1 VRSLNLFRRTLL
13 AAFCFAAGA
22 MLGIPSF
29 AQQAKLQK
37 LTWDIQFIRIH
48 QWERDGHWPRHFTLH
63 HRGPRGGSPGPQI
76 TRSSELRSAYCSEV
90 LMPPRT

>member
-13 AAFCFAAGA
+13 AAFYFAAGA

-48 QWERDGHWPRHFTLH
+48 Q
-63 HRGPRGGSPGPQI
+63 
-76 TRSSELRSAYCSEV
+76 
-90 LMPPRT
+90 